1 MAMPKMIKVCQADLF
16 TSVQEL
22 EQRYDSLTI
31 GRLLRIRDEYQWVL
45 ANPDVADRQFV
56 EEFTSRSGVS
66 ERMVYSDLAIIK
78 QLLPMLSSSSREW
91 HRWKA
96 NQMLLETYQRAKR
109 RNDTKTMERA
119 AASYAKYNR
128 VDVED
133 EQTLPYDQIVVQ
145 PFTATDDPSVL
156 GIKKIEGLDERI
168 KEMIEKYRRETIDIE
183 DVDWE
188 EPDLEEAE
196 LFGAASDNETDE
208 SRIL

>member
-78 QLLPMLSSSSREW
+78 QLLPMLGSSSREW

-196 LFGAASDNETDE
+196 LFGATSDNETDE